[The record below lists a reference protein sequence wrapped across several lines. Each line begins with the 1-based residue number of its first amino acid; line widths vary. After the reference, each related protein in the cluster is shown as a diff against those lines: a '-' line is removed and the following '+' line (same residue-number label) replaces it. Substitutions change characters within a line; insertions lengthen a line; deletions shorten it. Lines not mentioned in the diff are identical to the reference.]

1 MNYSPAELRDLRPNT
16 IRARDLRA
24 TRARRFLAERLRE
37 RVAQQF
43 DTSGSFLK
51 RAMYYK
57 RCITSGVLQAM
68 YCS

>member
-1 MNYSPAELRDLRPNT
+1 MNYFAG
-16 IRARDLRA
+16 RAAGPEAQGLVTSRA

-51 RAMYYK
+51 RAMY
-57 RCITSGVLQAM
+57 
-68 YCS
+68 CS